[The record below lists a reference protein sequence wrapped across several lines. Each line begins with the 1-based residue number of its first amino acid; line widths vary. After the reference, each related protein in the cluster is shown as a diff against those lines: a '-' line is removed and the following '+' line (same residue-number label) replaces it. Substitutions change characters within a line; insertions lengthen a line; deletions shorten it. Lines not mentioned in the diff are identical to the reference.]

1 MKSFIDA
8 LANPEFP
15 FLRNAVLAGIVS
27 SVLFGILG
35 SIITVRRIGG
45 LAGAISHA
53 VLGGIGIA
61 LFLSRTNIIPWFTP
75 MVGALIFAVISA
87 LIIGFV
93 SLKAK
98 QREDTIINAVWALG
112 MSIGILFLSMTP
124 GYADPMTYL
133 FGNILLVSNK
143 ELVLL
148 TVLDAVLIL
157 IVLLFYP
164 YIEASSFDEEF
175 AKVRGIPVTLI
186 YFSILLVSALAIVLV
201 QTYIGI
207 IMVIA
212 MLVLPAG
219 ALTSWVK
226 SLSGMMVGAALTAF
240 IASTSGVCIAWITD
254 KPAGAIIV
262 LVTGIIFLLSMIG
275 GLIQRKII
283 VKHKEIYHD
292 KN

>member
-8 LANPEFP
+8 LINPAFP
-15 FLRNAVLAGIVS
+15 FLRNAVIAGILS
-27 SVLFGILG
+27 SILFGVLG
-35 SIITVRRIGG
+35 SIITVRRIGS

-61 LFLSRTNIIPWFTP
+61 LFLSRKNILPWFSP
-75 MVGALIFAVISA
+75 VFGALIFAVLSA
-87 LIIGFV
+87 LIIGIV

-112 MSIGILFLSMTP
+112 MSIGIVFLSMTP

-133 FGNILLVSNK
+133 FGNILLVTNK
-143 ELVLL
+143 ELLL
-148 TVLDAVLIL
+148 LAVLDVVLIL
-157 IVLLFYP
+157 VVTVLYP

-175 AKVRGIPVTLI
+175 ARVRGVPVTLI
-186 YFSILLVSALAIVLV
+186 YFGILLFSALAIVLV

-219 ALTSWVK
+219 TLTSWIK
-226 SLSGMMVGAALTAF
+226 SLSGMMVGATLTAL
-240 IASTSGVCIAWITD
+240 IASTSGVYLAWVMD

-262 LVTGIIFLLSMIG
+262 LVSGVMFTLSMAV
-275 GLIQRKII
+275 GLLIKKIL
-283 VKHKEIYHD
+283 KHRELYYD
-292 KN
+292 NN